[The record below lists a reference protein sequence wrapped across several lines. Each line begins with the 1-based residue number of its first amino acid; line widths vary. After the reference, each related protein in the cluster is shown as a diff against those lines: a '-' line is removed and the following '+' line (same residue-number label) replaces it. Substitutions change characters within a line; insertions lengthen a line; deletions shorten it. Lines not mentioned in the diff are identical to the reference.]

1 MRVIWKII
9 VSILNIFQE
18 MVNIHLLVVLIYFME
33 LKVFKEV
40 LKIEN
45 DNPIDH
51 AYEILLIILIT
62 LTYSIKDTLNGLVII
77 SIERNM

>member
-1 MRVIWKII
+1 
-9 VSILNIFQE
+9 

-62 LTYSIKDTLNGLVII
+62 VTSDDRVRIY
-77 SIERNM
+77 